1 MDEAMSTSDP
11 HPQKP
16 GFIGENPNWAVTCLA
31 GFAIVAVV
39 LTSIIVIFR

>member
-1 MDEAMSTSDP
+1 MSTSD
-11 HPQKP
+11 HQPQKP

-39 LTSIIVIFR
+39 LTSIILIFR